1 MFKRIE
7 GDTVILVQSGVY
19 KVADLYERES
29 KLFAAIGGGYVRLYA
44 SGTTSKDKLHID
56 ALMLDGP
63 LYKDRLGR
71 LCTNHG
77 KDRVL
82 IDDTSRLSLEK
93 D

>member
-1 MFKRIE
+1 MFKHIE
-7 GDTVILVQSGVY
+7 GETVILVQGGVY

-44 SGTTSKDKLHID
+44 NGTTSKDKMHID

-77 KDRVL
+77 KERVL
-82 IDDTSRLSLEK
+82 VDDKSRLLIGK